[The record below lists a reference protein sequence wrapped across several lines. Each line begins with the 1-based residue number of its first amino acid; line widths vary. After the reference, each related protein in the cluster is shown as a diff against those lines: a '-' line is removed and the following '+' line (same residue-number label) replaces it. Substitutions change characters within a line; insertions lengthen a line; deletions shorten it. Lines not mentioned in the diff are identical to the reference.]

1 MGRFASA
8 VNRFTR
14 VSGES
19 SSRAPAAAS
28 SSERLM
34 SSVSWDRAPTRRAS
48 AETAAGALSPRR
60 RGLGRVAIARS
71 DCTAARTAGD
81 EREDEE
87 YGGAAQH
94 DPQPPDQPRL
104 PLGLLGRSAVL
115 GFGEVRA
122 GVEELPFGRGQVG
135 VRPFLPLQGLGE
147 ADASVQLAGW
157 APQGVPGLGGGGDV
171 VQDPLA
177 FDVVLQPAAEPR
189 PRAGQRLVCDLDD
202 AVVAGD
208 QPGSDEPV
216 DELVL
221 GGMGDDLAARQPGS
235 DRFAFGAGG
244 DEAEQEVVQG
254 APLVGVELAVQGL
267 GGLRDRSADPAG
279 GLVAGDGEGP
289 PFTA

>member
-1 MGRFASA
+1 M
-8 VNRFTR
+8 
-14 VSGES
+14 
-19 SSRAPAAAS
+19 
-28 SSERLM
+28 
-34 SSVSWDRAPTRRAS
+34 
-48 AETAAGALSPRR
+48 
-60 RGLGRVAIARS
+60 
-71 DCTAARTAGD
+71 
-81 EREDEE
+81 
-87 YGGAAQH
+87 
-94 DPQPPDQPRL
+94 
-104 PLGLLGRSAVL
+104 
-115 GFGEVRA
+115 
-122 GVEELPFGRGQVG
+122 
-135 VRPFLPLQGLGE
+135 RPFLPLQGLGE

-157 APQGVPGLGGGGDV
+157 ATQGVPGLGGGGEV

-177 FDVVLQPAAEPR
+177 LDVVLQPAAEPR

-289 PFTA
+289 PFSA

>member
-1 MGRFASA
+1 
-8 VNRFTR
+8 
-14 VSGES
+14 
-19 SSRAPAAAS
+19 
-28 SSERLM
+28 M

-48 AETAAGALSPRR
+48 AETAAWRALSAALAR
-60 RGLGRVAIARS
+60 LGRVATGAVRLHGS
-71 DCTAARTAGD
+71 DRAGD

-87 YGGAAQH
+87 HGGAAEH
-94 DPQPPDQPRL
+94 DPEPTDQPGLRTR
-104 PLGLLGRSAVL
+104 LLGRAALL

-122 GVEELPFGRGQVG
+122 GVEELLFGRGQLG
-135 VRPFLPLQGLGE
+135 VRLFLPLQGLGE

-157 APQGVPGLGGGGDV
+157 ATQGVPGLGGGGEV

-177 FDVVLQPAAEPR
+177 FDVVLQPAAESR
-189 PRAGQRLVCDLDD
+189 PRAGQRLVCDLDE

-235 DRFAFGAGG
+235 DRFAFGARG
-244 DEAEQEVVQG
+244 DEAEQEVVQR